1 MYMQQK
7 QTFFSVYEETKI
19 TASGPL
25 EHGNDITLTCSV
37 KLRGKLNQLL
47 QYMKLEWLGPFGVPL
62 TARNNVHIGLQ
73 TYSEDGT
80 AITLTFNPLST
91 DHSGL
96 YRCVVSITVPSLFTY
111 FNREIRF
118 PCIVISKF
126 YVVSEK

>member
-1 MYMQQK
+1 MQK

-19 TASGPL
+19 TVSGPL

-37 KLRGKLNQLL
+37 TLRGKLNKLL
-47 QYMKLEWLGPFGVPL
+47 QYMKLEWLGPSGVPL

-73 TYSEDGT
+73 TYSEDRT

-96 YRCVVSITVPSLFTY
+96 YRCVISIAIPFLFTCI
-111 FNREIRF
+111 NREIRF
-118 PCIVISKF
+118 PCVVISKF
-126 YVVSEK
+126 YVVSEL